1 MPLSFFIAISSIR
14 LYMASVTWTS
24 EPQPNNYDQN
34 RNQLDQPTMSV
45 PSPKDTNP
53 PSPRSSTSQTPP
65 VFTPMHHAPSMQRE
79 HVAGSPLVTTEGGRK
94 ASIGGGVGG
103 RRMSGVIPSPSGR
116 RGSGSVVTP
125 GGQVVAYH
133 TRTNVSL
140 LSWLPKFGSGVGRAE
155 RREYEEMRKEE
166 QRRVEEP
173 DERLKMS
180 HDGVVW
186 C

>member
-1 MPLSFFIAISSIR
+1 
-14 LYMASVTWTS
+14 
-24 EPQPNNYDQN
+24 
-34 RNQLDQPTMSV
+34 MSV

-94 ASIGGGVGG
+94 ASIGGATSVGG

-133 TRTNVSL
+133 TRTNVSFSRFRARL
-140 LSWLPKFGSGVGRAE
+140 GLGDERSWERE
-155 RREYEEMRKEE
+155 RRGCEEKRQKNTGREE
-166 QRRVEEP
+166 GAGDRLRR
-173 DERLKMS
+173 S
-180 HDGVVW
+180 
-186 C
+186 